1 MRSEQ
6 QTSRRSAPARI
17 PPLAPRRRARHRRVR
32 SPIGADAARR
42 EGEGAQGSSDGPWP
56 RCGIAAGDL
65 L

>member
-32 SPIGADAARR
+32 SSDRRGRSRVRRLGAS
-42 EGEGAQGSSDGPWP
+42 GSSAGPWS
-56 RCGIAAGDL
+56 RRGAAAGDL